1 MSQRIKLPPL
11 VSLVRLREGR
21 GLDQRGL
28 AAELG
33 VSPGAVTSGSGATPC
48 LGPTTCWHWPICSA
62 APLTQCWAGSRPQYP
77 TRVQD
82 HHSKER
88 RRSEWRTGPH
98 HSMIFHW
105 FCPWRS

>member
-33 VSPGAVTSGSGATPC
+33 VSPWCGRPVGTG
-48 LGPTTCWHWPICSA
+48 LQPTWDRQP
-62 APLTQCWAGSRPQYP
+62 AG
-77 TRVQD
+77 
-82 HHSKER
+82 
-88 RRSEWRTGPH
+88 TGQ
-98 HSMIFHW
+98 SV
-105 FCPWRS
+105 RLLR